1 MDMIEILGALVVGGV
16 TGAIAKDK
24 LIGNPQLQAKI
35 RELEGIYKEN
45 NNLREDKKKLSR
57 QVEDLLSELKK
68 IRQASQDNED
78 DKDDMEDDLMK
89 ARMELKK
96 LKRENEEYDRVDS
109 LIGRRH
115 YSSCYWFLSGTTE
128 RYCSH
133 CGG

>member
-1 MDMIEILGALVVGGV
+1 MDIIEILGALVVGGV

-35 RELEGIYKEN
+35 RELESLYKEN

-68 IRQASQDNED
+68 LRQASQDNED

-96 LKRENEEYDRVDS
+96 LKRENEELSRSLKEHKQACDS
-109 LIGRRH
+109 YEIEIKNLKEKLG
-115 YSSCYWFLSGTTE
+115 
-128 RYCSH
+128 
-133 CGG
+133 

>member
-16 TGAIAKDK
+16 TGAVAKDK

-68 IRQASQDNED
+68 YVRLHRI
-78 DKDDMEDDLMK
+78 MK
-89 ARMELKK
+89 
-96 LKRENEEYDRVDS
+96 
-109 LIGRRH
+109 
-115 YSSCYWFLSGTTE
+115 TT
-128 RYCSH
+128 RTIWKTT
-133 CGG
+133 